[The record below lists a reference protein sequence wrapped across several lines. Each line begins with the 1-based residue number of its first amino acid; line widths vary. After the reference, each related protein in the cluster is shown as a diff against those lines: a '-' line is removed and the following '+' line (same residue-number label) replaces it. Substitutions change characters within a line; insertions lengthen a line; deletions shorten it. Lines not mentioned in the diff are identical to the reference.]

1 MADHNEVVPSE
12 FSWSPEFLKKLLP
25 SAERTA
31 LLYHL
36 SYLCLGSFPKV
47 ERLIRERALDTQL
60 LFGSSETVLLKCVG
74 TSQNLVSS
82 LFPMLMKA
90 VEKNKPHLAVKYL
103 EKARAWIDDIIRA
116 VDDIVKRYDHQ
127 NHSVATCTSDVIQE
141 QKETEK
147 QKTEFSEEVKSLK
160 KAVEKLEEELSKNA
174 KNVEEIEVKISV
186 KNTELQN
193 CIKSV
198 YSGSCGMDWL
208 AALVPFIGPLIKY
221 IYDTANAT
229 DVAAQ
234 TRALEAELTRLTSEK
249 SNLQN
254 KEWTI
259 QLKLTELHLQM
270 ANSKIQQGVIPSPVH
285 LKDVQ
290 KYLSQIQQILL
301 ELQKFWQKVGALLD
315 TLKKKT
321 FVNEDLID
329 ELDDMKDDFLRSI
342 EIAGKYWKTFGG
354 CCQSA
359 QSVFSVQ
366 SKDAYKF
373 LEINPSSLS
382 EDERKEQCESVMK
395 KLKQITPQGSSTPAI
410 TEGRTEN

>member
-1 MADHNEVVPSE
+1 MSVY
-12 FSWSPEFLKKLLP
+12 LL
-25 SAERTA
+25 
-31 LLYHL
+31 HL
-36 SYLCLGSFPKV
+36 CTIF
-47 ERLIRERALDTQL
+47 
-60 LFGSSETVLLKCVG
+60 
-74 TSQNLVSS
+74 
-82 LFPMLMKA
+82 
-90 VEKNKPHLAVKYL
+90 
-103 EKARAWIDDIIRA
+103 
-116 VDDIVKRYDHQ
+116 RYDHQ

-270 ANSKIQQGVIPSPVH
+270 ANSKIQQGERFSH
-285 LKDVQ
+285 E
-290 KYLSQIQQILL
+290 L
-301 ELQKFWQKVGALLD
+301 ELQH
-315 TLKKKT
+315 LK
-321 FVNEDLID
+321 EYRPC
-329 ELDDMKDDFLRSI
+329 FLQVHQ
-342 EIAGKYWKTFGG
+342 EIRF
-354 CCQSA
+354 
-359 QSVFSVQ
+359 
-366 SKDAYKF
+366 
-373 LEINPSSLS
+373 I
-382 EDERKEQCESVMK
+382 
-395 KLKQITPQGSSTPAI
+395 
-410 TEGRTEN
+410 